1 MPTTE
6 RERYRQALAE
16 VARAEQAARRSEM
29 LIQIELNRLREA
41 EVEGFEDVAAQHEAR
56 QEELARQFDAERAEV
71 ARLAGR
77 AETRRIS
84 AVGEEIDEV
93 VVDYDAA
100 LGRAIA
106 AAQRLAAAIET
117 AAALAERA
125 DRLAATLP
133 ADAAPPR
140 RAARAAVEQMR
151 ALNRQL
157 DRLLT
162 AATASDLP
170 PRPPAAPPGQA

>member
-16 VARAEQAARRSEM
+16 VERAEQAARRSEM
-29 LIQIELNRLREA
+29 LIQIEVNRLREA

-56 QEELARQFDAERAEV
+56 QDELARQFGAERAQV
-71 ARLAGR
+71 ARLADQ
-77 AETRRIS
+77 AETRRVS
-84 AVGEEIDEV
+84 AVSEEIDEV
-93 VVDYDAA
+93 VLDYDAA
-100 LGRAIA
+100 LARAIA

-125 DRLAATLP
+125 EQLAATLP
-133 ADAAPPR
+133 ATVAPPR

-151 ALNRQL
+151 SLNRQL
-157 DRLLT
+157 DHLLT
-162 AATASDLP
+162 AATASELP
-170 PRPPAAPPGQA
+170 PTRG